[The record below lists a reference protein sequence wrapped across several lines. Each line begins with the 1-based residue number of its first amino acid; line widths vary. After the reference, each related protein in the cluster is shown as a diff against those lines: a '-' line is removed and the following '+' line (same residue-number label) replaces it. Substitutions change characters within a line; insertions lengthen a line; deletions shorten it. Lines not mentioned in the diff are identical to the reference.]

1 MNPPPTPLWRRP
13 QTYLA
18 AWFAWFITL
27 HILSSLSHPGPHIAV
42 AHFDK
47 FVHAGFFALGGILL
61 ALSLALR
68 PQPLPFPRIALAVL
82 AAGTAIG
89 ALDEWHQT
97 FTPGRQG
104 LDLYDW
110 LADILGSL
118 LAPALALPLRRGLA
132 PPAPQNLAPPI
143 PSTNVAAKSP
153 KSAL

>member
-18 AWFAWFITL
+18 AWSAWFIAL
-27 HILSSLSHPGPHIAV
+27 HILSSLSHPGPRVAV

-47 FVHAGFFALGGILL
+47 FVHTGFFALGGTLL
-61 ALSLALR
+61 ALFLALR
-68 PQPLPFPRIALAVL
+68 PRPLPFPHIALAVL
-82 AAGTAIG
+82 AAGAAIG

-110 LADILGSL
+110 FADILGSL
-118 LAPALALPLRRGLA
+118 LAPALALPLRRWLA
-132 PPAPQNLAPPI
+132 PPRSRQSAALA
-143 PSTNVAAKSP
+143 STPGSGARGI
-153 KSAL
+153 